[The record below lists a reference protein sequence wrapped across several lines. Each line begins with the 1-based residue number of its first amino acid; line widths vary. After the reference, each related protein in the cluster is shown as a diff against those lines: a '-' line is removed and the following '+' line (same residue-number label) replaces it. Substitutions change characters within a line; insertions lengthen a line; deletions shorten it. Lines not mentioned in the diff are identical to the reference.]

1 MLAESKKENY
11 MPSLKLTRRNFLQGC
26 SAAIA
31 AMAGARL
38 SNVAFA
44 QQNTSNDTLVVIF
57 LRGGW
62 DALNVVPPIG
72 GADRGFY
79 ETARP
84 NIKISNLL
92 QLNDQFGMHP
102 ALAPLQG
109 LYQDG
114 KMAVVHA
121 VGLNYDTRSHFDAQE
136 FIELGTPG
144 TKNTT
149 SGWITR
155 HLQGSSVA
163 SILPALSTAGSP
175 SSLLNFVP
183 TVNLNDPGDFS
194 QWDNGLVRSQQA
206 ALRQLY
212 QGETLL
218 HRAGMRTLDSLGI
231 VSPLVEQ
238 KYTPSNGA
246 TYNDDDLG
254 HQLKTVARMIKL
266 DAGLRVATVDFGGWD
281 THEYETEG
289 NGGYIANL
297 LNSLA
302 SGLSNFYLDLD
313 SGYADRLSVVVIS
326 EFGRRLVQNEDYGTD
341 HGHGSVM
348 FALGNGVNGGQVYG
362 AWPGLHNDQ
371 LYDHADLAI
380 TTDYRQVL
388 SELLAKRLGDSNIA
402 NVFPGFTPSGDL
414 GIFRPA

>member
-1 MLAESKKENY
+1 
-11 MPSLKLTRRNFLQGC
+11 
-26 SAAIA
+26 
-31 AMAGARL
+31 MAGARL
-38 SNVAFA
+38 TNVAFA
-44 QQNTSNDTLVVIF
+44 QQDSPSDTLVVVF

-62 DALNVVPPIG
+62 DALNVIPPIG
-72 GADRGFY
+72 GDDRGFY
-79 ETARP
+79 ENARP
-84 NIKISNLL
+84 DIKISNLL

-102 ALAPLQG
+102 ALEPLHG

-144 TKNTT
+144 SKSTT

-155 HLQGSSVA
+155 HLQNNSVS
-163 SILPALSTAGSP
+163 SILPALSTSGAP

-194 QWDNGLVRSQQA
+194 QWDNGLVASQQT
-206 ALRQLY
+206 ALRQMY
-212 QGETLL
+212 SGDTLL
-218 HRAGMRTLDSLGI
+218 HRAGLRTLESISI

-238 KYTPSNGA
+238 EYEPSNGA
-246 TYNDDDLG
+246 SYNDDELSL
-254 HQLKTVARMIKL
+254 QLKTVARMIKL
-266 DAGLRVATVDFGGWD
+266 DAGLRVATVDYGGWD
-281 THEYETEG
+281 THEYETDG
-289 NGGYIANL
+289 DGGYIADL
-297 LNSLA
+297 LGNLA

-313 SGYADRLSVVVIS
+313 SGYADRVSVVVIS
-326 EFGRRLVQNEDYGTD
+326 EFGRRLVQNEAYGTD

-348 FALGNGVNGGQVYG
+348 FTLGGGVNGGQVYG

-380 TTDYRQVL
+380 TTDYRQVM
-388 SELLAKRLGDSNIA
+388 SELLTRRLGNTDIGK
-402 NVFPGFTPSGDL
+402 VFPGYAPSSEL
-414 GIFRPA
+414 GIYRSI